1 MKYLIIGN
9 SAASMGAAE
18 AIREADAAGSI
29 TIISDEPESAYSRAL
44 ISYELAGWIG
54 PNAKLDLRSPEFYQE
69 KNMQTILGHRAVKID
84 SAAREVLL
92 DDGRK
97 VPYDKL
103 LLATGG
109 SPQKTG
115 VKGEEKRGVFGFRTY
130 QNLMDIHEAIKSA
143 KAAVVLGG
151 GCIGLQA
158 ASGLHHHKVK
168 TSIAIA
174 SAHLLSQVA
183 DPECGDYF
191 QGLFEKHGVA
201 VKTGV
206 SPTEFRGGEQ
216 VESVLFDDG
225 TELPAQ
231 IVITGK
237 GVAPNAQLAEGTKIR
252 VDWGIITDQQM
263 RTNEPDIF
271 AAGDVA
277 LTQDRVACKS
287 TVNAVW
293 PCAFEQGRV
302 AGFNM
307 AGVHRTYDG
316 SMRMNAAEFF
326 GVSFISIGIVK
337 PKGEG
342 CESHS
347 RMLKEKGLY
356 WKLIF
361 QGNILVGAVLMGRVD
376 GAGVLGNLMRKRVD
390 VSSIKDELI
399 NGHYDYARVLPLV
412 KEQVGAFEGLE
423 YRETLI

>member
-1 MKYLIIGN
+1 M
-9 SAASMGAAE
+9 
-18 AIREADAAGSI
+18 
-29 TIISDEPESAYSRAL
+29 
-44 ISYELAGWIG
+44 AGWLG
-54 PNAKLDLRSPEFYQE
+54 PNAKLDLRPLEFYQE
-69 KNMQTILGHRAVKID
+69 KNIQAILGHRAVKID
-84 SAAREVLL
+84 SAAREVHL
-92 DDGRK
+92 DDGHK
-97 VPYDKL
+97 IPYDKL

-109 SPQKTG
+109 SPQKTA
-115 VKGEEKRGVFGFRTY
+115 VKGEERRGVFGFRTY
-130 QNLMDIHEAIKSA
+130 RDLLNIHEAIKSA
-143 KAAVVLGG
+143 KEAVVLGG

-168 TSIAIA
+168 TTIAIA
-174 SAHLLSQVA
+174 SPHLLSQVA

-191 QGLFEKHGVA
+191 QGLFEKHSVA
-201 VKTGV
+201 VKTGI
-206 SPTEFRGGEQ
+206 SPVEFKGGEQ

-237 GVAPNAQLAEGTKIR
+237 GVVPNVQLAEGTKIR
-252 VDWGIITDQQM
+252 VDWGIITDEQM
-263 RTNEPDIF
+263 RTDEPDIF

-293 PCAFEQGRV
+293 PCAYEQGRV

-307 AGVHRTYDG
+307 AGVPRKYDG

-342 CESHS
+342 YESHS
-347 RMLKEKGLY
+347 RMLKDKGLY
-356 WKLIF
+356 WKLVF
-361 QGNILVGAVLMGRVD
+361 LRSSGSPQGNILVGAVLMGRVD

-412 KEQVGAFEGLE
+412 KRQAGVFEGLE
-423 YRETLI
+423 YRETLV